1 MILNKGSA
9 NWQAISLAEVDE
21 TGSYMVEGVDGPD
34 NQRLRLS
41 ELGIVPGMPVSVLSL
56 AGDGMLVVRING
68 GRMALSKGTTQCVRV
83 RSRHRVERPNTI

>member
-1 MILNKGSA
+1 MILNKGGA
-9 NWQAISLAEVDE
+9 NWQAISLAEVEE
-21 TGSYMVEGVDGPD
+21 TGSYMVEGVEGPD

-68 GRMALSKGTTQCVRV
+68 GRMALSKGTTKCVRV
-83 RSRHRVERPNTI
+83 RSKHRAVRQ